1 MDMSAMCGGQQL
13 SAGDCGRVTLAA
25 DVRYPH
31 EDWNDTDGQSWNH
44 DFGAPPTARRRR
56 ARAGTQPSRS

>member
-1 MDMSAMCGGQQL
+1 MSAMCGGQQL
-13 SAGDCGRVTLAA
+13 SAGDCGRVTLTA